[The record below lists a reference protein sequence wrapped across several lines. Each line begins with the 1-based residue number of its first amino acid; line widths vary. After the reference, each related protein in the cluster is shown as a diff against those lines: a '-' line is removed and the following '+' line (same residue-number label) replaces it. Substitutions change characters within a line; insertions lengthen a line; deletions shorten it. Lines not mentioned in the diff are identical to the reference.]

1 MHLRGAKSISNIC
14 MSICKTSR
22 NAIIEC
28 KLISLQKLMET
39 DTLVL
44 HRNIWGKLYK
54 IEGNAIKQNQGTNF
68 VDIFHIGSTA
78 ISDIYAKPKID
89 MALIVKDLEQSKKLE
104 ALNYQYKGCLNIP
117 FRYFYSKKTDKLCA
131 HLHVLLPG
139 DPELDGFLLFRDY
152 LNTHE
157 DVRKEYSELKLKIQ
171 KLLETAENEHFLNE
185 YTLAKNDFITSVLRK
200 AGFKGYCMR
209 LVSHYTEQNYE
220 QSVFPQFNKDDIRV
234 IFYKG
239 ADIIGYANADIKSKQ
254 INFFEVSENAEY
266 FRNRFTA
273 YLRSL

>member
-1 MHLRGAKSISNIC
+1 
-14 MSICKTSR
+14 MSSER
-22 NAIIEC
+22 
-28 KLISLQKLMET
+28 
-39 DTLVL
+39 LVL
-44 HRNIWGKLYK
+44 HDAKWSALYAREIDIIKRN
-54 IEGNAIKQNQGTNF
+54 QQTNF
-68 VDIFHIGSTA
+68 VNIFHIGSTA

-89 MALIVKDLEQSKKLE
+89 MALIVKNLEQSKKLE

-117 FRYFYSKKTDKLCA
+117 FRYFYSKKTNEFCA

-157 DVRKEYSELKLKIQ
+157 DVRQEYSELKLKIQ
-171 KLLETAENEHFLNE
+171 KLLETAGNEHFLNE

-200 AGFKGYCMR
+200 AGFKSYCMR

-220 QSVFPQFNKDDIRV
+220 RQVFSEFHEQDIRV

-239 ADIIGYANADIKSKQ
+239 ADIIGYANADANSKQ

-266 FRNRFTA
+266 FKNRFTA